1 MEIVLWVVVAVIA
14 LAAVYVCAL
23 NLWTRKAA
31 LGRDPARSDAA
42 PQTKEST
49 CRRDGTPMTTLPK
62 RANSAGILF
71 LVSFAAPYDGPRRP
85 QTAIA
90 KKKRGPR

>member
-1 MEIVLWVVVAVIA
+1 MEGAIEIVLWVVVAVIA

-42 PQTKEST
+42 PQTKEHGVDLQA
-49 CRRDGTPMTTLPK
+49 RRNT
-62 RANSAGILF
+62 
-71 LVSFAAPYDGPRRP
+71 YDDL
-85 QTAIA
+85 T
-90 KKKRGPR
+90 